1 MNMKRQFLFALATAA
16 ALSAVSLTACSES
29 SSSDTPAA
37 PEITPTDPAQTT
49 PTDPAQTQTDPAQ
62 NPTDPVSQQNP
73 GDTAS
78 TVTPEPTN
86 PVDTATTPVDTT
98 TQPQPVD
105 PDTSTVTPPE
115 PVVVACAEGEVPTPV
130 DFPQNEFTD
139 IGDVYKNIQ
148 CNEKVVFMIRHGERS
163 RNYSG
168 KEAPL
173 TDDGIEEAIAMG
185 AKLTGPG
192 EFKFIHTGFVRTYQT
207 ALYAAV
213 GRGQAQVLEDGTAV
227 NFVADTVTQLTDG
240 WFMKDKEKRD
250 EYQAADSTLK
260 NVNVMYAYWAYEG
273 LYTDVFYDLEERS
286 KELLNT
292 YVLKDMASLP
302 KYTLIA
308 SHDQLLM
315 PLLVYLTNKQIDL
328 KLHSPTPPRNW
339 LTFLAGVAIIVNDK
353 GELRYAPIKGGAT
366 GVE

>member
-1 MNMKRQFLFALATAA
+1 MNMKKKFITAA
-16 ALSAVSLTACSES
+16 LTAFTVMALFSACSES
-29 SSSDTPAA
+29 SSSSSTPVSPITSETDSTQVNPQQPDQPQVSPKDSTEATEPA
-37 PEITPTDPAQTT
+37 PI
-49 PTDPAQTQTDPAQ
+49 
-62 NPTDPVSQQNP
+62 TDPVVDPVS
-73 GDTAS
+73 GDS
-78 TVTPEPTN
+78 TVTVLTPE
-86 PVDTATTPVDTT
+86 DTSAQQ
-98 TQPQPVD
+98 QPEN

-292 YVLKDMASLP
+292 YVLKDVASLP

-328 KLHSPTPPRNW
+328 KLHSPTPPRN
-339 LTFLAGVAIIVNDK
+339 
-353 GELRYAPIKGGAT
+353 
-366 GVE
+366 

>member
-1 MNMKRQFLFALATAA
+1 MNMKKKFITAA
-16 ALSAVSLTACSES
+16 LTAFTVMALFSACSES
-29 SSSDTPAA
+29 SSSSSTPVSPITSETDSTQVNPQQPDQPQVSPKDSTEATEPA
-37 PEITPTDPAQTT
+37 PI
-49 PTDPAQTQTDPAQ
+49 
-62 NPTDPVSQQNP
+62 TDPVVDPVS
-73 GDTAS
+73 GDS
-78 TVTPEPTN
+78 TVTVLTPE
-86 PVDTATTPVDTT
+86 DTAAQ
-98 TQPQPVD
+98 QPEN

-292 YVLKDMASLP
+292 YVLKDVASLP

>member
-1 MNMKRQFLFALATAA
+1 MKMKFITAA
-16 ALSAVSLTACSES
+16 LTAFTVMALFSACSES
-29 SSSDTPAA
+29 SSSSSTPVSPITSETDSTQVNPQQPDQPQVSPKDSTEATEPA
-37 PEITPTDPAQTT
+37 PI
-49 PTDPAQTQTDPAQ
+49 
-62 NPTDPVSQQNP
+62 TDPVVDPVS
-73 GDTAS
+73 GDS
-78 TVTPEPTN
+78 TVTVLTPE
-86 PVDTATTPVDTT
+86 DTAAQ
-98 TQPQPVD
+98 QPEN

-292 YVLKDMASLP
+292 YVLKDVASLP

>member
-1 MNMKRQFLFALATAA
+1 
-16 ALSAVSLTACSES
+16 
-29 SSSDTPAA
+29 
-37 PEITPTDPAQTT
+37 
-49 PTDPAQTQTDPAQ
+49 
-62 NPTDPVSQQNP
+62 
-73 GDTAS
+73 
-78 TVTPEPTN
+78 
-86 PVDTATTPVDTT
+86 
-98 TQPQPVD
+98 
-105 PDTSTVTPPE
+105 
-115 PVVVACAEGEVPTPV
+115 
-130 DFPQNEFTD
+130 
-139 IGDVYKNIQ
+139 
-148 CNEKVVFMIRHGERS
+148 MIRHGERS

-260 NVNVMYAYWAYEG
+260 NVNVMYAAWAYDG
-273 LYTDVFYDLEERS
+273 LYSDVFYNLEERS
-286 KELLNT
+286 QELLNT
-292 YVLKDMASLP
+292 YVLKDVASLP

-315 PLLVYLTNKQIDL
+315 PLLVYLTQKQIDL

>member
-1 MNMKRQFLFALATAA
+1 MKKKFITAA
-16 ALSAVSLTACSES
+16 LTAFTVMALFSACSES
-29 SSSDTPAA
+29 SSSSSTPVSPITSETDSTQVNPQQPDQPQVSPKDSTEATEPA
-37 PEITPTDPAQTT
+37 PI
-49 PTDPAQTQTDPAQ
+49 
-62 NPTDPVSQQNP
+62 TDPVVDPVS
-73 GDTAS
+73 GDS
-78 TVTPEPTN
+78 TVTVLTPE
-86 PVDTATTPVDTT
+86 DTSAQ
-98 TQPQPVD
+98 QPEN

-292 YVLKDMASLP
+292 YVLKDVASLP

>member
-1 MNMKRQFLFALATAA
+1 MNMKKKFITAA
-16 ALSAVSLTACSES
+16 LTAFTVIALFSACSES
-29 SSSDTPAA
+29 NSSSSTPVA
-37 PEITPTDPAQTT
+37 PITSANDPTQGNPQQPDQPLVTPTDSSTT
-49 PTDPAQTQTDPAQ
+49 TDPTKI
-62 NPTDPVSQQNP
+62 TDPVVDPISGDTSTTVLPPPEDTTSQQP
-73 GDTAS
+73 G
-78 TVTPEPTN
+78 N
-86 PVDTATTPVDTT
+86 
-98 TQPQPVD
+98 

-115 PVVVACAEGEVPTPV
+115 PVVVACAEGEIPNPV
-130 DFPQNEFTD
+130 AFPQDDFTD
-139 IGDVYKNIQ
+139 IGDVYKSTQ

-163 RNYSG
+163 RNNSG
-168 KEAPL
+168 KESPL

-185 AKLTGPG
+185 AKLIGPE

-207 ALYAAV
+207 TLYAAV

-250 EYQAADSTLK
+250 AYQAADSTLK
-260 NVNVMYAYWAYEG
+260 NVNVMYAAWAYEG
-273 LYTDVFYDLEERS
+273 LYSDVFYDLEERS
-286 KELLNT
+286 QELLNT
-292 YVLKDMASLP
+292 YVLKDVASLP

-315 PLLVYLTNKQIDL
+315 PLLVYVTQKQINL

-353 GELRYAPIKGGAT
+353 GEIRYAPIKGGAT

>member
-1 MNMKRQFLFALATAA
+1 MNMKKKFITAA
-16 ALSAVSLTACSES
+16 LTAFTVMALFSACSES
-29 SSSDTPAA
+29 SSSSSTPVS
-37 PEITPTDPAQTT
+37 PISSENDSTKVNPQQPDQPVITPTDSTT
-49 PTDPAQTQTDPAQ
+49 VTDPDVI
-62 NPTDPVSQQNP
+62 TDPVVDP
-73 GDTAS
+73 GTGDS
-78 TVTPEPTN
+78 TVTIVTPE
-86 PVDTATTPVDTT
+86 DTT
-98 TQPQPVD
+98 TQQQPEN
-105 PDTSTVTPPE
+105 PDTATVTPPE

-130 DFPQNEFTD
+130 EFPQNEFTD

-173 TDDGIEEAIAMG
+173 TEDGIEEATAMG
-185 AKLTGPG
+185 AKLIGPG
-192 EFKFIHTGFVRTYQT
+192 DFKFIHTGFVRTYQT

-260 NVNVMYAYWAYEG
+260 NVNVMYAAWAYEG
-273 LYTDVFYDLEERS
+273 LYSDVFYNLEERS
-286 KELLNT
+286 QELLNT
-292 YVLKDMASLP
+292 YVLKDVASLP

-328 KLHSPTPPRNW
+328 KLHNPTPPRNW

>member
-1 MNMKRQFLFALATAA
+1 VNPQQPDQPQVSPKDSTEAT
-16 ALSAVSLTACSES
+16 E
-29 SSSDTPAA
+29 PA
-37 PEITPTDPAQTT
+37 PI
-49 PTDPAQTQTDPAQ
+49 
-62 NPTDPVSQQNP
+62 TDPVVDPVS
-73 GDTAS
+73 GDS
-78 TVTPEPTN
+78 TVTVLTPE
-86 PVDTATTPVDTT
+86 DTAAQ
-98 TQPQPVD
+98 QPEN

-292 YVLKDMASLP
+292 YVLKDVASLP

>member
-1 MNMKRQFLFALATAA
+1 
-16 ALSAVSLTACSES
+16 
-29 SSSDTPAA
+29 
-37 PEITPTDPAQTT
+37 
-49 PTDPAQTQTDPAQ
+49 
-62 NPTDPVSQQNP
+62 
-73 GDTAS
+73 
-78 TVTPEPTN
+78 
-86 PVDTATTPVDTT
+86 
-98 TQPQPVD
+98 
-105 PDTSTVTPPE
+105 VTPPE
-115 PVVVACAEGEVPTPV
+115 PVVVACAEGEVPAPV

-173 TDDGIEEAIAMG
+173 TEDGIEEATAMG
-185 AKLTGPG
+185 AKLIGPG

-213 GRGQAQVLEDGTAV
+213 GRGQAQVLDDGTAV

-260 NVNVMYAYWAYEG
+260 NVNVMYAAWAYDG
-273 LYTDVFYDLEERS
+273 LYSDVFYNLEERS
-286 KELLNT
+286 QELLNT
-292 YVLKDMASLP
+292 YVLKDVASLP

-315 PLLVYLTNKQIDL
+315 PLLVYLTQKQIDL

>member
-1 MNMKRQFLFALATAA
+1 MNMKKKFITAA
-16 ALSAVSLTACSES
+16 LTAFTVIALFSACSES
-29 SSSDTPAA
+29 SSSSST
-37 PEITPTDPAQTT
+37 
-49 PTDPAQTQTDPAQ
+49 
-62 NPTDPVSQQNP
+62 PVSPITSETDSTQVNPQQPDQPQVSPKDSTEATEPAPITNP
-73 GDTAS
+73 VVDPISEDS
-78 TVTPEPTN
+78 TVTVLPTPE
-86 PVDTATTPVDTT
+86 DTSAQQ
-98 TQPQPVD
+98 QPEN

-292 YVLKDMASLP
+292 YVLKDVASLP

>member
-1 MNMKRQFLFALATAA
+1 MKKKFITAA
-16 ALSAVSLTACSES
+16 LTAFTVMALFSACSES
-29 SSSDTPAA
+29 SSSSSTPVS
-37 PEITPTDPAQTT
+37 PISSENDSTKVNPQQPDQPVIIPTDSITA
-49 PTDPAQTQTDPAQ
+49 TDPDVI
-62 NPTDPVSQQNP
+62 TDPVVDP
-73 GDTAS
+73 GSGDS
-78 TVTPEPTN
+78 TVTI
-86 PVDTATTPVDTT
+86 VTPVDTT
-98 TQPQPVD
+98 TQPQPVN
-105 PDTSTVTPPE
+105 PDTSTVTQPE
-115 PVVVACAEGEVPTPV
+115 PVVVACAEGEIPNPV
-130 DFPQNEFTD
+130 VFPQDDFTD
-139 IGDVYKNIQ
+139 IGDVYKSIQ

-163 RNYSG
+163 RNNSG
-168 KEAPL
+168 KESPL

-185 AKLTGPG
+185 AKLIGPE

-207 ALYAAV
+207 TLYAAV
-213 GRGQAQVLEDGTAV
+213 GRGQAQVLDDGTAV

-250 EYQAADSTLK
+250 EYQSADSTLK
-260 NVNVMYAYWAYEG
+260 NVNVMYAAWAYEG
-273 LYTDVFYDLEERS
+273 LYSDVFYNLEERS
-286 KELLNT
+286 QELLNT
-292 YVLKDMASLP
+292 YVLKDVASLP

-328 KLHSPTPPRNW
+328 KLHNPTPPRNW

>member
-1 MNMKRQFLFALATAA
+1 MKKKFITAA
-16 ALSAVSLTACSES
+16 LTAFTVMALFSACSES
-29 SSSDTPAA
+29 SSSSST
-37 PEITPTDPAQTT
+37 
-49 PTDPAQTQTDPAQ
+49 
-62 NPTDPVSQQNP
+62 PVSPITSETDSTQVNPQQPDQPQVSPKDSTEATEPAPITNP
-73 GDTAS
+73 VVDPISGDS
-78 TVTPEPTN
+78 TVTVLPTPE
-86 PVDTATTPVDTT
+86 DTSAQQ
-98 TQPQPVD
+98 QPEN

-292 YVLKDMASLP
+292 YVLKDVASLP

>member
-1 MNMKRQFLFALATAA
+1 MNMKKKFITAA
-16 ALSAVSLTACSES
+16 LTAFTVMALFSACSES
-29 SSSDTPAA
+29 SSSSDTPVA
-37 PEITPTDPAQTT
+37 PTTSENDSTKVNPQQPDQPVITPTDSTT
-49 PTDPAQTQTDPAQ
+49 ATDPDVI
-62 NPTDPVSQQNP
+62 TDPVVDP
-73 GDTAS
+73 GTGDS
-78 TVTPEPTN
+78 TVTIVTPE
-86 PVDTATTPVDTT
+86 DTT
-98 TQPQPVD
+98 TQQQPEN
-105 PDTSTVTPPE
+105 PDTATVTPPE
-115 PVVVACAEGEVPTPV
+115 PVVVACAEGEVPAPV

-173 TDDGIEEAIAMG
+173 TEDGIEEATAMG
-185 AKLTGPG
+185 AKLIGPG

-213 GRGQAQVLEDGTAV
+213 GRGQAQVLDDGTAV

-260 NVNVMYAYWAYEG
+260 NVNVMYAAWAYDG
-273 LYTDVFYDLEERS
+273 LYSDVFYNLEERS
-286 KELLNT
+286 QELLNT
-292 YVLKDMASLP
+292 YVLKDVASLP

-315 PLLVYLTNKQIDL
+315 PLLVYLTQKQIDL

>member
-1 MNMKRQFLFALATAA
+1 MKKKFITAA
-16 ALSAVSLTACSES
+16 LTAFTVMALFSACSES
-29 SSSDTPAA
+29 SSSSSTPVSPITSDTDSTQVNPQQ
-37 PEITPTDPAQTT
+37 PDQPLVTPTDSTSTTEPA
-49 PTDPAQTQTDPAQ
+49 PI
-62 NPTDPVSQQNP
+62 TDPVVDPVS
-73 GDTAS
+73 GDS
-78 TVTPEPTN
+78 TVTVLPIPE
-86 PVDTATTPVDTT
+86 DTSAQQ
-98 TQPQPVD
+98 QPET
-105 PDTSTVTPPE
+105 PDTSSTVTPPE

-173 TDDGIEEAIAMG
+173 TEDGIEEATAMG
-185 AKLTGPG
+185 AKLIGPG

-213 GRGQAQVLEDGTAV
+213 GRGQAQVLDDGTAV

-260 NVNVMYAYWAYEG
+260 NVNVMYAAWAYDG
-273 LYTDVFYDLEERS
+273 LYSDVFYNLEERS
-286 KELLNT
+286 QELLNT
-292 YVLKDMASLP
+292 YVLKDVASLP

-315 PLLVYLTNKQIDL
+315 PLLVYLTQKQIDL

>member
-1 MNMKRQFLFALATAA
+1 MKKKFITAA
-16 ALSAVSLTACSES
+16 LTAFTVMALFSACSES
-29 SSSDTPAA
+29 SSSSSTPVSPITSETDSTQVNPQQPDQPQVSPKDSTEATEPA
-37 PEITPTDPAQTT
+37 PI
-49 PTDPAQTQTDPAQ
+49 
-62 NPTDPVSQQNP
+62 TDPVVDPVS
-73 GDTAS
+73 GDS
-78 TVTPEPTN
+78 TVTVLTPE
-86 PVDTATTPVDTT
+86 DTSAQQ
-98 TQPQPVD
+98 QPEN

-292 YVLKDMASLP
+292 YVLKDVASLP

>member
-1 MNMKRQFLFALATAA
+1 MKKKFITAA
-16 ALSAVSLTACSES
+16 LTAFTVMALFSACSES
-29 SSSDTPAA
+29 SSSSSTPVSPITSETDSTQVNPQQPDQPQVSPKDSTEATEPA
-37 PEITPTDPAQTT
+37 PI
-49 PTDPAQTQTDPAQ
+49 
-62 NPTDPVSQQNP
+62 TDPVVDPVS
-73 GDTAS
+73 GDS
-78 TVTPEPTN
+78 TVTVLTPE
-86 PVDTATTPVDTT
+86 DTAAQ
-98 TQPQPVD
+98 QPEN

-292 YVLKDMASLP
+292 YVLKDVASLP